1 MTKKKEDLRKGLN
14 LLLKDIENKSS
25 REKTDVVKTL
35 SHTIAMVS
43 IDNIEFNPF
52 QPRNHFDETEINEL
66 ADSIRT
72 LGLIQPVTVRSIGG
86 NKYQL
91 ISGER
96 RLRACRIAGLNE
108 VPAYIRIADDQA
120 MIEMALVENIQ
131 RTDLNSL
138 EIAFAYQRLIDECS
152 LTHDNVAQRV
162 GKNRST
168 VTNYLRLLKLPP
180 SIQNG
185 IKNEK
190 ISMGHARALAGVE
203 NPLIQLDL
211 YSETISRDLSVRALE
226 ARILGLSKSKA
237 ASKPR
242 SSDANTLAA
251 HKKLEDF
258 FGTRVDLKR
267 NESGKG
273 QFTVR
278 FNSNSDFNDLLEKL
292 GIILLFSYLTPPAS
306 TIKRPISV
314 IKPELLS
321 K

>member
-180 SIQNG
+180 SIQSG
-185 IKNEK
+185 VKKEQ
-190 ISMGHARALAGVE
+190 ISMGHARALAGVL
-203 NPLIQLDL
+203 NPLIQLEL
-211 YSETISRDLSVRALE
+211 YNETIARDLSVRALE
-226 ARILGLSKSKA
+226 ARILGMGKSKKINETHSA
-237 ASKPR
+237 
-242 SSDANTLAA
+242 DANTLAV

-258 FGTRVDLKR
+258 FGTKVDLKR

-273 QFTVR
+273 HFVVR
-278 FNSNSDFNDLLEKL
+278 FNSNDDFNDILEKL
-292 GIILLFSYLTPPAS
+292 GII
-306 TIKRPISV
+306 
-314 IKPELLS
+314 
-321 K
+321 

>member
-14 LLLKDIENKSS
+14 LLLKDIENKSN

-35 SHTIAMVS
+35 SHTVAMLS
-43 IDNIEFNPF
+43 IDKIEFNPF
-52 QPRNHFDETEINEL
+52 QPRNHFDETQINEL
-66 ADSIRT
+66 AESIRT

-86 NKYQL
+86 DRYQL

-96 RLRACRIAGLNE
+96 RLRACRIAGENE

-138 EIAFAYQRLIDECS
+138 EIAFAYQRLIDECE

-180 SIQNG
+180 TIQSG

-203 NPLIQLDL
+203 NPLIQLEL
-211 YSETISRDLSVRALE
+211 YNETVSRELSVRALE
-226 ARILGLSKSKA
+226 ARILGLSKTKA
-237 ASKPR
+237 IKKTHP
-242 SSDANTLAA
+242 SDPNTLAV
-251 HKKLEDF
+251 HKKLEEF
-258 FGTRVDLKR
+258 FGTNVDLKR
-267 NESGKG
+267 NENGKG

-278 FNSNSDFNDLLEKL
+278 FNSDGDFNDMLEKL
-292 GIILLFSYLTPPAS
+292 GII
-306 TIKRPISV
+306 
-314 IKPELLS
+314 
-321 K
+321 

>member
-14 LLLKDIENKSS
+14 LLLKDIENKSN

-35 SHTIAMVS
+35 SHTVAMLS
-43 IDNIEFNPF
+43 IDKIEFNPF

-86 NKYQL
+86 DKYQL

-96 RLRACRIAGLNE
+96 RLRACRIAGQNE

-138 EIAFAYQRLIDECS
+138 EIAFAYQRLIDECE

-180 SIQNG
+180 TIQSG
-185 IKNEK
+185 IKQEK

-203 NPLIQLDL
+203 NPLLQLEL
-211 YSETISRDLSVRALE
+211 YNEAVSRDLSVRALE
-226 ARILGLSKSKA
+226 ARILGLSKTKA
-237 ASKPR
+237 IKEARP
-242 SSDANTLAA
+242 SDPNTAA
-251 HKKLEDF
+251 VHKKLEEF
-258 FGTRVDLKR
+258 FGTKVDLKR
-267 NESGKG
+267 SENGKG

-278 FNSNSDFNDLLEKL
+278 FNSNSDFNDLLEKM
-292 GIILLFSYLTPPAS
+292 G
-306 TIKRPISV
+306 V
-314 IKPELLS
+314 I
-321 K
+321 